1 MMKTLFTLA
10 AAALA
15 LVAAPAAAQGPA
27 SANAPLVVS
36 YADLDL
42 SSEAGVRAL
51 DRRIWTAVEQAC
63 GAVSDF
69 DLAGKNQVRD
79 CQDETLA
86 LARAQRDV
94 AIAAA
99 GGPAHIQLA
108 AQH

>member
-1 MMKTLFTLA
+1 MKSLLTLA
-10 AAALA
+10 AAAFA
-15 LVAAPAAAQGPA
+15 LVAVPTVAQGPA
-27 SANAPLVVS
+27 SAGAQLVVS

-79 CQDETLA
+79 CQDQTLA
-86 LARAQRDV
+86 LARAQRDH

-99 GGPAHIQLA
+99 GGPAHIRLA
-108 AQH
+108 AQR